1 MGIIVAL
8 VFTGFLLIL
17 GFVAGTFAEKS
28 HFKRL
33 DEREAV
39 NRQLLQTQSKLYL
52 SPTAGGKTP
61 TMIHSETVV
70 ASDYFKNFLSGF
82 RKFFG
87 GEMKSYHSLMERAR
101 RETLAKLIEQAR
113 QLGYNAVCNVR
124 LEPADVSGAVTNPKK
139 KSVMVC
145 IIATATA
152 YQSDIVTAVE
162 PTKPETPASG
172 DIKINDNPYTSP
184 DG

>member
-1 MGIIVAL
+1 MEILIAL
-8 VFTGFLLIL
+8 AVTFFLLIL
-17 GFVAGTFAEKS
+17 GFTAGTIAEKR
-28 HFKRL
+28 HFARL
-33 DEREAV
+33 DRRENV
-39 NRQLLQTQSKLYL
+39 NRATLQTQSKLFL
-52 SPTAGGKTP
+52 SPTAGGKAP

-70 ASDYFKNFLSGF
+70 ASDYFKNFLSSF

-101 RETLAKLIEQAR
+101 RESLAKLIEQA
-113 QLGYNAVCNVR
+113 QGMGYNAVCNVR

-152 YQSDIVTAVE
+152 YDSDVVTAV
-162 PTKPETPASG
+162 PPVKTKQA
-172 DIKINDNPYTSP
+172 
-184 DG
+184 

>member
-1 MGIIVAL
+1 MEILIAL
-8 VFTGFLLIL
+8 LFTGALLIL
-17 GFVAGTFAEKS
+17 GFTAGTFAEKR

-33 DEREAV
+33 DGREEI
-39 NRQLLQTQSKLYL
+39 NRLMLQTQSKLYL

-61 TMIHSETVV
+61 SMIYSETVV

-87 GEMKSYHSLMERAR
+87 GEVKSYHSLMERAR

-113 QLGYNAVCNVR
+113 EMGYNAVCNVR
-124 LEPADVSGAVTNPKK
+124 LEPADISGAVTNPRKK

-152 YQSDIVTAVE
+152 YDSDVVTAAP
-162 PTKPETPASG
+162 PTKMEKPA
-172 DIKINDNPYTSP
+172 
-184 DG
+184 

>member
-8 VFTGFLLIL
+8 LITGFLLIL

-28 HFKRL
+28 HFKKL
-33 DEREAV
+33 DARESV
-39 NRQLLQTQSKLYL
+39 NRQMLQTQSKIFL
-52 SPTAGGKTP
+52 SPRPGGKTP

-87 GEMKSYHSLMERAR
+87 GEMKSYYTLMERAR

-113 QLGYNAVCNVR
+113 EMGYNAVCNVR

-152 YQSDIVTAVE
+152 YESDVVTSAPPVKIEE
-162 PTKPETPASG
+162 PTA
-172 DIKINDNPYTSP
+172 
-184 DG
+184 

>member
-1 MGIIVAL
+1 MEIIIAL
-8 VFTGFLLIL
+8 VFTGALLIL

-33 DEREAV
+33 DAREAV
-39 NRQLLQTQSKLYL
+39 NMQTLQTQSKLFL

-61 TMIHSETVV
+61 MMIHSETVV

-87 GEMKSYHSLMERAR
+87 GEMKSYNSLMERAR
-101 RETLAKLIEQAR
+101 RESLAKLIEQAR
-113 QLGYNAVCNVR
+113 EMGYNAVCNVR
-124 LEPADVSGAVTNPKK
+124 LEPADVSGAIHNSKK

-152 YQSDIVTAVE
+152 YDSDVVTTAPPVKVE
-162 PTKPETPASG
+162 QPPTA
-172 DIKINDNPYTSP
+172 
-184 DG
+184 

>member
-1 MGIIVAL
+1 M
-8 VFTGFLLIL
+8 
-17 GFVAGTFAEKS
+17 GFVAGTFAEKN

-39 NRQLLQTQSKLYL
+39 NRQMLQTQSKLFL
-52 SPTAGGKTP
+52 SPVKSGKTP

-70 ASDYFKNFLSGF
+70 ASDYFKNFISGF

-87 GEMKSYHSLMERAR
+87 GEMKSYYTLMERAR

-113 QLGYNAVCNVR
+113 DMGYNAVCNVR
-124 LEPADVSGAVTNPKK
+124 LEPADISGAVTNPKKK

-152 YQSDIVTAVE
+152 YDSEVVTAAP
-162 PTKPETPASG
+162 PTKLELPPPKA
-172 DIKINDNPYTSP
+172 
-184 DG
+184 

>member
-1 MGIIVAL
+1 MEILIAL
-8 VFTGFLLIL
+8 LFTGALLIL
-17 GFVAGTFAEKS
+17 GFTAGTFAEKR

-33 DEREAV
+33 DGREEI
-39 NRQLLQTQSKLYL
+39 NRLMLQTQSKLYL

-61 TMIHSETVV
+61 SMIYSETVV

-113 QLGYNAVCNVR
+113 EMGYNAVCNVR
-124 LEPADVSGAVTNPKK
+124 LEPADISGAVTNPRKK

-152 YQSDIVTAVE
+152 YDSDVVTAAP
-162 PTKPETPASG
+162 PTKMEKPA
-172 DIKINDNPYTSP
+172 
-184 DG
+184 

>member
-1 MGIIVAL
+1 MGIVIAL
-8 VFTGFLLIL
+8 MFTGFLLIL
-17 GFVAGTFAEKS
+17 GFVAGTLAEKS
-28 HFKRL
+28 HFKNL
-33 DEREAV
+33 DAREAV
-39 NRQLLQTQSKLYL
+39 NRMTLQTQSKIYL
-52 SPTAGGKTP
+52 SPTRGGKTP

-87 GEMKSYHSLMERAR
+87 GEMKSYHSLMSRAR
-101 RETLAKLIEQAR
+101 RESLAKLIEQA
-113 QLGYNAVCNVR
+113 QALGYNAVCNVR
-124 LEPADVSGAVTNPKK
+124 LEPADVSGAITNPKK

-152 YQSDIVTAVE
+152 YDSDVVTTAPPVKTE
-162 PTKPETPASG
+162 QPEKTG
-172 DIKINDNPYTSP
+172 LIDDNPYSSP

>member
-1 MGIIVAL
+1 MGGLIFALIVT
-8 VFTGFLLIL
+8 VFLLIL
-17 GFVAGTFAEKS
+17 GFTVGTILEKR
-28 HFKRL
+28 HFGRL
-33 DEREAV
+33 DDREAV
-39 NRQLLQTQSKLYL
+39 NRMTLQTQSKIFL

-113 QLGYNAVCNVR
+113 EMGYNAVCNVR
-124 LEPADVSGAVTNPKK
+124 LEPADVSGAIHNPKK

-152 YQSDIVTAVE
+152 YDSDVVTTAP
-162 PTKPETPASG
+162 PTKMEKPV
-172 DIKINDNPYTSP
+172 
-184 DG
+184 

>member
-1 MGIIVAL
+1 MGIIIAL

-17 GFVAGTFAEKS
+17 GFVAGTFAEKN

-33 DEREAV
+33 DEREAT
-39 NRQLLQTQSKLYL
+39 NRQMLQTQSKMFL

-101 RETLAKLIEQAR
+101 RESLAKLIEQAR
-113 QLGYNAVCNVR
+113 DMGYNAVCNVR

-152 YQSDIVTAVE
+152 YDSDVITTA
-162 PTKPETPASG
+162 PP
-172 DIKINDNPYTSP
+172 IKTEVPLNA
-184 DG
+184 

>member
-1 MGIIVAL
+1 MEILIAL
-8 VFTGFLLIL
+8 LFTGALLIL
-17 GFVAGTFAEKS
+17 GFTAGTFAEKR

-33 DEREAV
+33 DGREEI
-39 NRQLLQTQSKLYL
+39 NRLMLHTQSKLYL

-61 TMIHSETVV
+61 SMIYSETVV

-113 QLGYNAVCNVR
+113 EMGYNAVCNVR
-124 LEPADVSGAVTNPKK
+124 LEPADISGAVTNPRKK

-152 YQSDIVTAVE
+152 YDSDVVTAAP
-162 PTKPETPASG
+162 PTKMEKPA
-172 DIKINDNPYTSP
+172 
-184 DG
+184 

>member
-1 MGIIVAL
+1 MGILIGLAI
-8 VFTGFLLIL
+8 TGFLLIL
-17 GFVAGTFAEKS
+17 GFTVGTILEKR
-28 HFKRL
+28 HFGKL
-33 DEREAV
+33 EGREAV
-39 NRQLLQTQSKLYL
+39 NRLTLQTQSKIFL

-61 TMIHSETVV
+61 TLIHSETVV
-70 ASDYFKNFLSGF
+70 ASDYFKNFLSAF

-113 QLGYNAVCNVR
+113 EMGYNAVCNVR
-124 LEPADVSGAVTNPKK
+124 LEPADVSGAVTNPKN

-152 YQSDIVTAVE
+152 YDSDVVTTAP
-162 PTKPETPASG
+162 PTKLETPA
-172 DIKINDNPYTSP
+172 
-184 DG
+184 

>member
-1 MGIIVAL
+1 MGIIIAL
-8 VFTGFLLIL
+8 LITGFLIIL
-17 GFVAGTFAEKS
+17 GFVAGTFAEKN
-28 HFKRL
+28 HFSKL

-39 NRQLLQTQSKLYL
+39 NRQMLQTQSKIFL
-52 SPTAGGKTP
+52 SPKAGGKTP

-70 ASDYFKNFLSGF
+70 ASDYFKNFISGF

-87 GEMKSYHSLMERAR
+87 GEMKSYYTLMERAR

-113 QLGYNAVCNVR
+113 EMGYNAVCNVR

-152 YQSDIVTAVE
+152 YDTEVVTAAP
-162 PTKPETPASG
+162 PTKMELPPQA
-172 DIKINDNPYTSP
+172 
-184 DG
+184 